1 MKKINSILYTNFEIF
16 NNVYGEYI
24 VTFCKKNNYSF
35 YNKLKKLIINDV
47 YSYFNFN
54 INDTNMNE
62 FVFEFIF
69 SSLIGSYIY
78 WYEHKDIID
87 LNLFL
92 EFANTMIFNGVNIV
106 LNKKSNS

>member
-1 MKKINSILYTNFEIF
+1 MYTNFEIF
-16 NNVYGEYI
+16 NNIYGEYI

-35 YNKLKKLIINDV
+35 YNKLKKIINDV